1 MSSKEPVSAVLADW
15 IAALDANDLPPAVRV
30 AGSDTLLD
38 TIGLIVAAL
47 DTDYGQSVRQAF
59 PDTGSATIFGLGEGR
74 AFSAAATINGTCG
87 HGEDFDNTFE
97 GCPVHSGVVVVP
109 AMTAAAE
116 ALGLDNAA
124 VAKGIAVGMEVMCRL
139 GLVANKAVHT
149 AGFHPTAILGTMGAA
164 AGVAAAMGQTPRQI
178 RDTLGVAGSMA
189 SGIIEYLADGSWTK
203 RMHAGWSAQAAIRAA
218 MMGDAGFSGP
228 GTVFEGVHG
237 LFSAFAPSIV
247 PEFRYLTGDLGS
259 RWEMASVAYKPYACG
274 TMTQPYIDCAIRL
287 GRAGI
292 APADIEEITCEVGE
306 GTVHRLWEPLSEK
319 QRPTTSY
326 SAKFSTPYCVA
337 VGIIYQDAGLAEF
350 TEQRVRE
357 PQILELAGKVNYVVD
372 PDNEYPANYT
382 GHVRARLKDGSVV
395 EERQPCMRGGA
406 REPLSR
412 DELEAKCAA
421 NIAFAGRPRE
431 RVAAIS
437 DFADRTMAAE
447 GTFNAASL
455 NRELLPATPQA

>member
-1 MSSKEPVSAVLADW
+1 MSAKEPVSAVLAEW
-15 IAALDANDLPPAVRV
+15 IASVDGADLPPAVRR
-30 AGSDTLLD
+30 AGSGTLLD

-47 DTDYGQSVRQAF
+47 DTDYGRAVRRAF
-59 PDTGSATIFGLGEGR
+59 PDPGSSTVFGLGEGR
-74 AFSAAATINGTCG
+74 AFAAAAAINGTCG

-109 AMTAAAE
+109 AMAAAAE
-116 ALGLDNAA
+116 AFGLDNAA

-139 GLVANKAVHT
+139 GLVANKAVHS

-164 AGVAAAMGQTPRQI
+164 AGVAAAMNQKPRQA

-189 SGIIEYLADGSWTK
+189 SGIIEYLADGSSTK

-218 MMGDAGFSGP
+218 MMGEAGFSGP

-237 LFSAFAPSIV
+237 LFSAFAPSIE
-247 PEFRYLTGDLGS
+247 PRFDLLTGRLGE

-274 TMTQPYIDCAIRL
+274 TMTQPYIDCAVRL
-287 GRAGI
+287 GRAGVK
-292 APADIEEITCEVGE
+292 PADIEEITCEVGE
-306 GTVHRLWEPLSEK
+306 GTVHRLWEPLAEK
-319 QRPTTSY
+319 RRPTTPY

-350 TEQRVRE
+350 TEERVRE
-357 PQILELAGKVNYVVD
+357 PQVLELAGKVNYVVD

-395 EERQPCMRGGA
+395 EERQACMRGGA

-412 DELEAKCAA
+412 AELEAKCAA
-421 NIAFAGRPRE
+421 NLAFAGCRRE
-431 RVAAIS
+431 QVAAIS
-437 DFADRTMAAE
+437 AFADRVMAGEEIFEAAAL
-447 GTFNAASL
+447 NAGLAG
-455 NRELLPATPQA
+455 

>member
-1 MSSKEPVSAVLADW
+1 MSATDPVSAVLADW
-15 IAALDANDLPPAVRV
+15 IAELDAADLSPPVRA
-30 AGSDTLLD
+30 AGSGTLLD

-47 DTDYGQSVRQAF
+47 DTDYGRAVRQAF
-59 PDTGSATIFGLGEGR
+59 PDSGSSTVFGLGETR
-74 AFSAAATINGTCG
+74 SFAAAAAINGTCG

-116 ALGLDNAA
+116 AFGLDNAA

-139 GLVANKAVHT
+139 GLVANKAVHS

-164 AGVAAAMGQTPRQI
+164 AGVAAAMGQTPHQI
-178 RDTLGVAGSMA
+178 RDSLGVAGSMA

-218 MMGDAGFSGP
+218 MMGEAGFSGP

-237 LFSAFAPSIV
+237 LFSAFAPSIE
-247 PEFRYLTGDLGS
+247 PRFELLTGDLGS

-274 TMTQPYIDCAIRL
+274 TMTQPYIDCAVRL
-287 GRAGI
+287 GRAGVD
-292 APADIEEITCEVGE
+292 PADVEEITCEVGE

-319 QRPTTSY
+319 RRPTTPY

-337 VGIIYQDAGLAEF
+337 VGLIYRDAGLAEF
-350 TEQRVRE
+350 TEERVRE
-357 PQILELAGKVNYVVD
+357 PRVLELAGKVNYVVD

-395 EERQPCMRGGA
+395 EERQPCMRGGS

-412 DELEAKCAA
+412 ADLEAKCAA
-421 NIAFAGRPRE
+421 NLAFAGQPRD
-431 RVAAIS
+431 RVAVIS
-437 DFADRTMAAE
+437 DFADRVMAGEGAFEAATVAKRLAE
-447 GTFNAASL
+447 
-455 NRELLPATPQA
+455 